1 MHHWRRQNVW
11 ATQQK
16 HCYKSRS
23 LKLMNWTMHAFSR
36 QAHELTS
43 QQNAWFSL
51 SDMKWLLST
60 KESLQDAIP
69 QLYAQY
75 TCSKLHLFHKTT
87 TGMSDGPFCMT
98 TMPVGPFCI
107 TMLVGPFH
115 MTTTGMSVGPFCMIT
130 MPVGP
135 FYMITAGMS
144 VGPFH
149 TTTGMQVGPVCMTTT
164 GMTISD
170 ICNQQAQ
177 CTKQSSTST
186 PWVKPGAS
194 HCWRYCYN
202 MQVWLGHSDR
212 TSVHSQENR
221 PTKQATLQL
230 SDKQCSAAGFS
241 TCEFLERQRNP
252 DSINLNS
259 PTETKESHAWL
270 VEEKQKRQGHIWG
283 TDGHQTATLHKQV
296 TFKGCHDNTWAK
308 QESTGDWPAP
318 PANERNEYKIGRKK
332 KPSYPW

>member
-1 MHHWRRQNVW
+1 
-11 ATQQK
+11 
-16 HCYKSRS
+16 
-23 LKLMNWTMHAFSR
+23 MHASSR
-36 QAHELTS
+36 QARELTS

-60 KESLQDAIP
+60 KESLQDAVTTTICSLHMQQVAFIP
-69 QLYAQY
+69 QDNYRYVGWPILHDNYASWPIPQDNDMY
-75 TCSKLHLFHKTT
+75 VGWPILHDNYAGWPILHDNYA
-87 TGMSDGPFCMT
+87 GWPIPHDNCRYASWPILHDNYA
-98 TMPVGPFCI
+98 
-107 TMLVGPFH
+107 
-115 MTTTGMSVGPFCMIT
+115 S
-130 MPVGP
+130 GP
-135 FYMITAGMS
+135 FYRITAGML

-164 GMTISD
+164 GMTTSD

-177 CTKQSSTST
+177 CTKQSSIST
-186 PWVKPGAS
+186 PRVKPGAS

-202 MQVWLGHSDR
+202 MQVWLGHSNR
-212 TSVHSQENR
+212 TSVHSHQPFREENR

-308 QESTGDWPAP
+308 QESTGDRPAP